1 MKIVPDSNIILA
13 LALPL
18 PYTSAALVKMQQWQ
32 RENAELI
39 VPTLW
44 SYEIVSSL
52 RKGIAIGRISSEQAI
67 AALESILAMGIEE
80 IPPTPALHQL
90 ALEWSGRLNQ
100 TVAYDSAYLALAE
113 SQQAHFWTADRRL
126 ADAAHNWG
134 ASWVHHI
141 DESLAS

>member
-13 LALPL
+13 LAIPL
-18 PYTSAALVKMQQWQ
+18 PYTPTSLVKMQYWRQ
-32 RENAELI
+32 ENAQLI

-44 SYEIVSSL
+44 SYEIVSTL
-52 RKGIAIGRISSEQAI
+52 RKGIAISRLSPEEAI

-80 IPPTPALHQL
+80 IPPTPTLHHL
-90 ALEWSGRLNQ
+90 ALEWSKRLNQ

-113 SQQAHFWTADRRL
+113 SQEAHFWTADRRL
-126 ADAAHNWG
+126 ADAANNWG

-141 DESLAS
+141 DEPVSS

>member
-18 PYTSAALVKMQQWQ
+18 PYTSASLVKIEQWQ
-32 RENAELI
+32 REDAELI

-52 RKGIAIGRISSEQAI
+52 RKGVAIGRVSPEQAI

-80 IPPTPALHQL
+80 IPPTPTLHWL
-90 ALEWSGRLNQ
+90 ALQWSGRLNQ
-100 TVAYDSAYLALAE
+100 TVAYDAAYLALAE
-113 SQQAHFWTADRRL
+113 SQEAHFWTADRRL
-126 ADAAHNWG
+126 ADAARNWG
-134 ASWVHHI
+134 ASWVHHL
-141 DESLAS
+141 DE